1 MASSISNFYRSGE
14 CLLQRA
20 ALHYAEAAA
29 NDRPG
34 PKAEVAL
41 LCAKDS
47 KGRIM
52 CVHVVRSERHVIVVL
67 PAEFVFWA
75 HTLEQHH
82 LSLQGHGQPCMIE
95 KLQKL
100 WLKVGYR
107 RAVWLLREN
116 GIKIIGAPKFRVMTD
131 SNHAPSLLKHDF
143 RLMRRTKMP
152 LGDGGVI
159 CR

>member
-1 MASSISNFYRSGE
+1 MQVASRGNRAWRLRPISQQQGLN
-14 CLLQRA
+14 
-20 ALHYAEAAA
+20 
-29 NDRPG
+29 
-34 PKAEVAL
+34 
-41 LCAKDS
+41 
-47 KGRIM
+47 M
-52 CVHVVRSERHVIVVL
+52 VI
-67 PAEFVFWA
+67 WA

-152 LGDGGVI
+152 LGDAGVI